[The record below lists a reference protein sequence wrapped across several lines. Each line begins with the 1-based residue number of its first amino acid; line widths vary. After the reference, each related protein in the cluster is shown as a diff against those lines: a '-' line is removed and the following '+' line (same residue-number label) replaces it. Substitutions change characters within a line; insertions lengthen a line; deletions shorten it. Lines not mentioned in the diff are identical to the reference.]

1 MAAGLGSRYG
11 GFKQVDQVG
20 PSGEM
25 LLEYAVFDA
34 RRAGFRRMVFVIR
47 RELTKAFS
55 ELAGRLPADLE
66 VSLVCQDAERLPSWF
81 EPPPRT
87 KPWGTVHAV
96 LAARDVITTSFS
108 VVNADDF
115 YGAAA
120 FKLGM
125 SACEEA
131 SSSGT
136 YTVIGLPLANTLSE
150 HGSVV
155 RGVCLTDGGW
165 LAELDEVYGI
175 QRTNVG
181 LQGSTKSGTRSLT
194 GRELA
199 SMNFWIFPPAVFE
212 RFGQRF
218 DDFLRRHGNEPSA
231 ELPLPE
237 AINQLIQTGA
247 ARVRAAEAPG
257 PWFGLT
263 HQNDRPKAAAG
274 LRQLRDQGVYPD
286 PLWRRNAES
295 RDLV

>member
-11 GFKQVDQVG
+11 GFKQVDHVG

-25 LLEYAVFDA
+25 VLEYAVFDA
-34 RRAGFRRMVFVIR
+34 RRAGFRRVVFVIR
-47 RELTKAFS
+47 RELTRAVS
-55 ELAGRLPADLE
+55 ELAGRLPGDLD
-66 VSLVCQDAERLPSWF
+66 VSLVCQDVERLPSWF
-81 EPPPRT
+81 DPPQRT

-96 LAARDVITTSFS
+96 LAARDVIATPFA

-120 FKLGM
+120 YALGM

-131 SSSGT
+131 SSART
-136 YTVIGLPLANTLSE
+136 YTVIGLPVAKTLSA

-155 RGVCLTDGGW
+155 RGVCRLDGGW
-165 LAELDEVYGI
+165 LAALDEVYGI
-175 QRTNVG
+175 ERTDAG
-181 LQGSTKSGTRSLT
+181 LQGSTKAGTRSLT

-199 SMNFWIFPPAVFE
+199 SMNFWVFPLAVFE
-212 RFGQRF
+212 RLGERF
-218 DDFLRRHGNEPSA
+218 DDFLRHHGSDPSA

-237 AINQLIQTGA
+237 AVNQLIQAGT
-247 ARVRAAEAPG
+247 ARVRAIEAPG

-263 HQNDRPKAAAG
+263 HPDDRPKASAG
-274 LRQLRDQGVYPD
+274 LRQLHDQGVYPD
-286 PLWRRNAES
+286 PLWSRNAPP